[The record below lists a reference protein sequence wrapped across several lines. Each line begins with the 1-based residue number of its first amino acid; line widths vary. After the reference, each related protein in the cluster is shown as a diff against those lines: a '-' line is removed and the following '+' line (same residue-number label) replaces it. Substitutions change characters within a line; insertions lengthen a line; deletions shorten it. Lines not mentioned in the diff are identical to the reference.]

1 MKRLLI
7 AVVCLLVQSVLFAQ
21 STDFGAIV
29 GAEATKKFS
38 HFGLTAE
45 AEGRFN
51 HNFTNFSRLKLS
63 AGADYTF
70 FHKRFKVGTSFNY
83 IYRDKTEYYE
93 NMYKLNLNL
102 SYSEKIK
109 QFKIG
114 YRARFQF
121 DFYDNR
127 TAYHKLNPKIYM
139 RNRFEGEY
147 SFFSKPL
154 KIAVSEEFF
163 WRLNHPSKK
172 IIDALRT
179 IISLNYRIDKSNSLT
194 FFLRAD
200 NEVQVSDPENIYY
213 VGIIYHFKD

>member
-7 AVVCLLVQSVLFAQ
+7 AVVCFLVQSVLFAQ

-38 HFGLTAE
+38 NFGLTAE

-51 HNFTNFSRLKLS
+51 HSLTNFSRLKLS

-70 FHKRFKVGTSFNY
+70 FNKRFKVGTSFNY

-127 TAYHKLNPKIYM
+127 TAYHKLNPKI
-139 RNRFEGEY
+139 
-147 SFFSKPL
+147 
-154 KIAVSEEFF
+154 
-163 WRLNHPSKK
+163 
-172 IIDALRT
+172 
-179 IISLNYRIDKSNSLT
+179 
-194 FFLRAD
+194 
-200 NEVQVSDPENIYY
+200 
-213 VGIIYHFKD
+213 